1 MLIACRMKKKCP
13 ISFTLSVEH
22 SLFLFVLIA
31 LLGLYGFTFSLKLVS
46 PPSEYISREI
56 LLDRLEYGFSKINNT
71 HIQVLS
77 DPAGRGAWVVGIDGR
92 KTRLFLVNIRGEI
105 LKDFILDLDLSQA
118 SDLEAH
124 MMQEGYISLYYK
136 HRSLQGV
143 KIDLEG
149 KILAGNILA
158 EQTTGF
164 SSLEDYLVFS
174 NSEGLWGIPDIEE
187 NVHPEPIL
195 LAAEESESFSLCSD
209 GEGQCLLYSVKDGD
223 SVSPL
228 IYAGSRDNFNTFKTI
243 PVLPGG
249 ERKYFSRVVDTYVDD
264 NILYALC
271 LYRDGRFKINYIS
284 FLRIDRNSG
293 EILQNTRMPFAYL
306 KSRYEITEAGEG
318 QVRFIHQIS
327 DRNGINLG
335 LTTVSEE
342 GAVHTDPYT
351 KTRSMSKLGGFFKS
365 GEYAGVI
372 FSDIDYDKR
381 TLLFASGDP
390 DLINSTTSLRSI
402 GFWYPFGTTL
412 LLYLVSLIVGA
423 LQLLVII
430 PVPVSLSL
438 LMDRLMSRGRNKN
451 QVFPVIGLFVLQAS
465 LKLLVSYN
473 LIHVYGLFY
482 FHPPFIGEEPL
493 IYFAILLSTCFSL
506 WLTVRA
512 YQNHHFDH
520 SSYLDFYIRFAAYDY
535 LQYTALILIY
545 IASAVLSG
553 KI

>member
-1 MLIACRMKKKCP
+1 MKKKCP
-13 ISFTLSVEH
+13 ISFTSSAEH
-22 SLFLFVLIA
+22 LLFLLVLAA
-31 LLGLYGFTFSLKLVS
+31 LLCLYGFTFSHKLVS
-46 PPSEYISREI
+46 PPSESISREI

-77 DPAGRGAWVVGIDGR
+77 DPDGRGAWMLGVDGE
-92 KTRLFLVNIRGEI
+92 KTRLFLVDIRGEI
-105 LKDFILDLDLSQA
+105 LKDFILNLDLSQA
-118 SDLEAH
+118 SDLKAH
-124 MMQEGYISLYYK
+124 MTEKGYISLYYK
-136 HRSLQGV
+136 HRSLNG
-143 KIDLEG
+143 IIINPEG
-149 KILAGNILA
+149 KIVA
-158 EQTTGF
+158 EGIPAEKITGF
-164 SSLEDYLVFS
+164 SSLGDYLVFC
-174 NSEGLWGIPDIEE
+174 NSEGLWGIPFYEG
-187 NVHPEPIL
+187 NVHPEPAQL
-195 LAAEESESFSLCSD
+195 TEERSDSFSLCSD

-228 IYAGSRDNFNTFKTI
+228 VYVDSRDNFITFETI
-243 PVLPGG
+243 TVHPEG
-249 ERKYFSRVVDTYVDD
+249 ERKYFSRIVDTYVDG

-271 LYRDGRFKINYIS
+271 LYRDERFKINYIS
-284 FLRIDRNSG
+284 LLRIDRDNG
-293 EILQNTRMPFAYL
+293 EILQNTRMPFPCL
-306 KSRYEITEAGEG
+306 KSRYEITDACEG
-318 QVRFIHQIS
+318 QVQFIHQIS

-335 LTTVSEE
+335 LTTVSEK
-342 GAVHTDPYT
+342 GAVHTDPCT
-351 KTRSMSKLGGFFKS
+351 KTRSMSKLGGFFTS
-365 GEYAGVI
+365 GEYAGII

-390 DLINSTTSLRSI
+390 DLIRSTTSLQSI

-438 LMDRLMSRGRNKN
+438 LMDRLMNRGRNKN
-451 QVFPVIGLFVLQAS
+451 QIFPLAGLFVLQAS

-482 FHPPFIGEEPL
+482 FHPPVIGEEPF
-493 IYFAILLSTCFSL
+493 IYFAILLSTFFSL

-512 YQNHHFDH
+512 NKNHNFDH

-545 IASAVLSG
+545 IASSVLSG